1 MKILFKTMIAVTG
14 VLLLLSAVS
23 IRQSSPWVAPAS
35 ADTIQNPLAGNVAS
49 IDSGKKIY
57 TKYCVVCHGS
67 KGMGDGIA
75 AAGLNPKPAN
85 HTSEAVQKQTDG
97 AIYWKTT
104 TGRPPMAGYAKT
116 FNDTQRWQLVNYI
129 RSLKAPDKGK

>member
-1 MKILFKTMIAVTG
+1 MKSLLKIIFAIAG
-14 VLLLLSAVS
+14 FSLLLSAGS
-23 IRQSSPWVAPAS
+23 NPQSKPWVAPDW
-35 ADTIQNPLAGNVAS
+35 ADTIKNPLAGNVAS

-85 HTSEAVQKQTDG
+85 HSSEAVQKQTDG
-97 AIYWKTT
+97 AIFWKTT
-104 TGRPPMAGYAKT
+104 TGRPPMAGYGKT
-116 FNDTQRWQLVNYI
+116 FNDDQRWQLVNYM
-129 RSLKAPDKGK
+129 RTLKAPDKK